1 MTIEQLKYFIDVAET
16 KNMTI
21 SAAKFYISTQGL
33 SRSLKALQQELQTE
47 LLRFS
52 KGKLEL
58 TEDGLVYYTRIKDLV
73 LKIEEINND
82 FIQTKTVKISVGVSS
97 YTYKLVSTLLEQYQK
112 EHPEHLLLIT
122 EYPDKATEQKLVE
135 EKIDIAFISGPV
147 FSKELKYVTIA
158 EADDYLCLPQN
169 HPLASKDTIS
179 FNDIKDEPF
188 ISMNENFKIHDCY
201 VSHMNYQSCSPKIV
215 FSAASLEAIENTL
228 KIREAITMGNP
239 QYDIYPEGYIKVPM
253 KDKGKWKLHIAVH
266 NANSCVAVNSLFEYV
281 IKHIDKLNV

>member
-82 FIQTKTVKISVGVSS
+82 FIQTKRQV
-97 YTYKLVSTLLEQYQK
+97 
-112 EHPEHLLLIT
+112 
-122 EYPDKATEQKLVE
+122 
-135 EKIDIAFISGPV
+135 
-147 FSKELKYVTIA
+147 
-158 EADDYLCLPQN
+158 YL
-169 HPLASKDTIS
+169 
-179 FNDIKDEPF
+179 
-188 ISMNENFKIHDCY
+188 
-201 VSHMNYQSCSPKIV
+201 
-215 FSAASLEAIENTL
+215 
-228 KIREAITMGNP
+228 
-239 QYDIYPEGYIKVPM
+239 
-253 KDKGKWKLHIAVH
+253 
-266 NANSCVAVNSLFEYV
+266 
-281 IKHIDKLNV
+281 